1 MVGAMVLS
9 LPGEALAVS
18 VDRARHLLDHSR
30 VLPRTLV
37 AVSMRKMSAMTQLL
51 ENPTT
56 KIWQFTLDKLAIFL
70 ETDSERGLVG
80 EQAERRHTELGP
92 NELPEAPP
100 PSLVKLFL
108 SQFTSVIVWVLI
120 GAAIISGLLEDWLD
134 AAAILTIVFLNSLLG
149 FVQEF
154 RAERSLAALRKMS
167 VAMARVVRSGVLQSI
182 PARELVPGDLI
193 LLEAGDRIP
202 ADARLVYTTNF
213 QTQEAS
219 LTGESTPVQKDA
231 GVIAGTDV
239 PLAERTNMAF
249 MGTVAVSGK
258 ARALVVATA
267 LRTELGRIAA
277 MIQKA
282 AEAERTETPLQRR
295 LEQFG
300 YTLLWLALAVVTVVF
315 ALGYL
320 RGEPLVAMF
329 MTSVSLAVAAVPEGL
344 PAVVTITLAVGVT
357 RMVKRHALIRK
368 LPAVETL
375 GSTTVICS
383 DKTGTLTKN
392 EMTVTR
398 LFAGERVFE
407 VTGEGYEPV
416 GEIRETLGGRRE
428 VSSPDPLP
436 LTPHPLRLLPPALRE
451 LLTAAVLCN
460 GATLREEN
468 GTWQVIGDP
477 TEGALLVAAAKA
489 ALTIEKLDSAYHF
502 LGEVP
507 FDPERKMM
515 TIVRRTPDGPVAYVK
530 GAPDVLLRRCTHRLA
545 MDGTAEPITESIR
558 TAILNA
564 NAALAHQALRVLAMA
579 RRRLDREPDAYR
591 AQELEDRLVFLGLA
605 AMKDPLRPEAKAAI
619 QACHDA
625 GIRTVMITG
634 DHKDTAAAIAEELG
648 ALKGPGQT
656 LSGMELDRL
665 SDDDLVRT
673 VDQWAV
679 YARVSAEHKLRIVK
693 AWKAQGAI
701 VAMTGD
707 GVNDAP
713 AVKAADIGVAMGMT
727 GTDVTKEAADMVVT
741 DDNFAS
747 IVMAVE
753 EGRGIF
759 DNIRKTIHFLLSC
772 NVSEVLVML
781 FAALIGL
788 PLPLLPI
795 QILWMNLVTDGF
807 PALALAVDPK
817 SPDLMKQPPRRPEAR
832 LLDGGRLLAIGGEG
846 LMLGLIALG
855 AFSYSLYGLH
865 RDLDQA
871 RTVAFTVMVV
881 VQLVHAFNCRSD
893 RLSLFQ
899 LGVGTN
905 RALVW
910 AFLLSLVV
918 QMVVLTVPA
927 AASVFKIASLPVE
940 DWALIGILALLP
952 LVIMESIKMLR
963 RR

>member
-1 MVGAMVLS
+1 MNIPPS
-9 LPGEALAVS
+9 ITEQQ
-18 VDRARHLLDHSR
+18 
-30 VLPRTLV
+30 
-37 AVSMRKMSAMTQLL
+37 TQSPVVPWYTISSELCATRL
-51 ENPTT
+51 NTHP
-56 KIWQFTLDKLAIFL
+56 
-70 ETDSERGLVG
+70 ERGLSVEDARG
-80 EQAERRHTELGP
+80 RLAELGP

-120 GAAIISGLLEDWLD
+120 GASVISGLLEDWLD
-134 AAAILTIVFLNSLLG
+134 AVAIQTIVLLNGVLG
-149 FVQEF
+149 FIQEF

-167 VAMARVVRSGVLQSI
+167 VATARVFRDDVLRSI

-202 ADARLVYTTNF
+202 ADARLIYTTNF

-219 LTGESTPVQKDA
+219 LTGESTPVQKNA

-239 PLAERTNMAF
+239 PLAERTNMVF
-249 MGTVAVSGK
+249 MGTVAVAGK
-258 ARALVVATA
+258 GRALVVATA

-282 AEAERTETPLQRR
+282 SEAERTETPLQHR

-300 YTLLWLALAVVTVVF
+300 YTLLWLALAVVTIVF
-315 ALGYL
+315 LLGYL
-320 RGEPLVAMF
+320 RGEPAVLMLLTA
-329 MTSVSLAVAAVPEGL
+329 VSLAVAAVPEGL
-344 PAVVTITLAVGVT
+344 PAVVTITLALGVT

-375 GSTTVICS
+375 GSATVICS

-398 LFAGERVFE
+398 LFAGDQVFE

-416 GEIRETLGGRRE
+416 GEIRE
-428 VSSPDPLP
+428 SSAETRVLSAELSGNNHHLENPELRTQNLELP
-436 LTPHPLRLLPPALRE
+436 SNSALSTQHSALTQSPALRE

-460 GATLREEN
+460 GATLRKEN

-477 TEGALLVAAAKA
+477 TEGALLVAAAKVHI
-489 ALTIEKLDSAYHF
+489 TIETLGSAYPF

-515 TIVRRTPDGPVAYVK
+515 TIVRRTAKGPVAYVK
-530 GAPDVLLRRCTHRLA
+530 GAPDVLLRHCTHRLA
-545 MDGTAEPITESIR
+545 LDGTTELLTESIR
-558 TAILNA
+558 AAILDA
-564 NAALAHQALRVLAMA
+564 NASFAHQALRVLGMA
-579 RRRLDREPDAYR
+579 HRRLDREPDAYR
-591 AQELEDRLVFLGLA
+591 AQELEERLVYLGLT
-605 AMKDPLRPEAKAAI
+605 AMKDPLRPEAKAAV

-634 DHKDTAAAIAEELG
+634 DHKDTALAIAGELG
-648 ALKGPGQT
+648 AFEGPGQA
-656 LSGMELDRL
+656 LSGTELDQL
-665 SDDDLVRT
+665 SEDELARIVEQVT
-673 VDQWAV
+673 V
-679 YARVSAEHKLRIVK
+679 YARVSAEHKLRIIN
-693 AWKAQGAI
+693 AWKAHGAI

-713 AVKAADIGVAMGMT
+713 AVKAADIGVAMGVT

-747 IVMAVE
+747 IAAAVE
-753 EGRGIF
+753 EGRGVF
-759 DNIRKTIHFLLSC
+759 DNIRKTVHFLLSC
-772 NVSEVLVML
+772 NLSEVLVML
-781 FAALIGL
+781 FAALLGL

-795 QILWMNLVTDGF
+795 QILWMNLVTDGV

-817 SPDLMKQPPRRPEAR
+817 APDLMKRPPRRPEAR

-865 RDLDQA
+865 QELDQA
-871 RTVAFTVMVV
+871 RTVAFTVLVV
-881 VQLVHAFNCRSD
+881 AQLVHVFNCRSE

-905 RALVW
+905 HMLVW
-910 AFLLSLVV
+910 AFFLSLVV
-918 QMVVLTVPA
+918 QVAVLTVPA
-927 AASVFKIASLPVE
+927 AAPIFKVAWVPIE
-940 DWALIGILALLP
+940 DWVLMGGAGVLP
-952 LVIMESIKMLR
+952 FVIMESIKWLR

>member
-1 MVGAMVLS
+1 M
-9 LPGEALAVS
+9 P
-18 VDRARHLLDHSR
+18 
-30 VLPRTLV
+30 
-37 AVSMRKMSAMTQLL
+37 QLL
-51 ENPTT
+51 KNETPKT
-56 KIWQFTLDKLAIFL
+56 WLFTPDKLAIFL
-70 ETDSERGLVG
+70 KTDSERGLAGQEV
-80 EQAERRHTELGP
+80 ERRQAEFGP
-92 NELPEAPP
+92 NELPETPP
-100 PSLVKLFL
+100 PSLLKLFL

-134 AAAILTIVFLNSLLG
+134 AAAILAIVLLNGLLG

-167 VAMARVVRSGVLQSI
+167 VATARVIRDGVLRSI
-182 PARELVPGDLI
+182 PARELVSGDVI

-202 ADARLVYTTNF
+202 ADARLIYATNF
-213 QTQEAS
+213 QIQEAS
-219 LTGESTPVQKDA
+219 LTGESTPVQKA
-231 GVIAGTDV
+231 ATDLDKADV
-239 PLAERTNMAF
+239 SLADRTNMAF
-249 MGTVAVSGK
+249 MGTIAVSGK

-267 LRTELGRIAA
+267 LNTELGRIAS
-277 MIQKA
+277 MIHKES
-282 AEAERTETPLQRR
+282 EAERAETPLQRR

-300 YTLLWLALAVVTVVF
+300 YTLLWLALAVVAVVF

-320 RGEPLVAMF
+320 RGEPLVTMF

-344 PAVVTITLAVGVT
+344 PTVVTITLALGVT

-375 GSTTVICS
+375 GSATVICT

-398 LFAGERVFE
+398 LFAGDQAFE
-407 VTGEGYEPV
+407 VTGEGYQPV
-416 GEIRETLGGRRE
+416 GEIRETSQPLE
-428 VSSPDPLP
+428 NLSPFTSHLSPLP
-436 LTPHPLRLLPPALRE
+436 SGLRE

-460 GATLREEN
+460 GATLREEK

-489 ALTIEKLDSAYHF
+489 SLTIETLAKADDF

-515 TIVRRTPDGPVAYVK
+515 TIVRRTLDGPVAYVK

-545 MDGTAEPITESIR
+545 ADGTVEALTESIR
-558 TAILNA
+558 AATLEA
-564 NAALAHQALRVLAMA
+564 NASFAHQALRVLAMA
-579 RRRLDREPDAYR
+579 HRRLEREPDAYR
-591 AQELEDRLVFLGLA
+591 ADELENRLVFLGLA
-605 AMKDPLRPEAKAAI
+605 AMKDPLRLEAKAAV
-619 QACHDA
+619 QACRGA

-634 DHKDTAAAIAEELG
+634 DHKDTAAAIAGELYG
-648 ALKGPGQT
+648 TDSHVEA

-665 SDDDLVRT
+665 SDDELVKT
-673 VDQWAV
+673 VEQVTV
-679 YARVSAEHKLRIVK
+679 YARVSAEHKLRIIQ
-693 AWKAQGAI
+693 AWKRRGGI

-713 AVKAADIGVAMGMT
+713 AIKAADIGIAMGIT

-747 IVMAVE
+747 IAAAVE
-753 EGRGIF
+753 EGRGVF
-759 DNIRKTIHFLLSC
+759 DNIRKTVHFLLSC
-772 NVSEVLVML
+772 NLSEVLVML
-781 FAALIGL
+781 FAALLGL

-795 QILWMNLVTDGF
+795 QILWMNLVTDGI

-817 SPDLMKQPPRRPEAR
+817 APDLMTRPPRRPEAR

-865 RDLDQA
+865 QELDQA
-871 RTVAFTVMVV
+871 RTVAFTVLVV
-881 VQLVHAFNCRSD
+881 AQLVHVFNCRSE

-899 LGVGTN
+899 LGVWTN
-905 RALVW
+905 RPLVW

-918 QMVVLTVPA
+918 QVAVLTIPA
-927 AASVFKIASLPVE
+927 AAPIFKIAPLPIE
-940 DWALIGILALLP
+940 DWVLMGATGLLP
-952 LVIMESIKMLR
+952 FLLMELVKALR

>member
-1 MVGAMVLS
+1 MKTAPPIVGTWHTS
-9 LPGEALAVS
+9 SPDALAAAFHTS
-18 VDRARHLLDHSR
+18 FDGGLPDHEAQQR
-30 VLPRTLV
+30 LQR
-37 AVSMRKMSAMTQLL
+37 
-51 ENPTT
+51 E
-56 KIWQFTLDKLAIFL
+56 
-70 ETDSERGLVG
+70 
-80 EQAERRHTELGP
+80 GP
-92 NELPEAPP
+92 NELPEAQP
-100 PSLVKLFL
+100 PSLLKLFF

-120 GAAIISGLLEDWLD
+120 GAAVISGLLEDWLD
-134 AAAILTIVFLNSLLG
+134 AAAILAIVLLNGVLG
-149 FVQEF
+149 FIQEF

-167 VAMARVVRSGVLQSI
+167 VATARVFRDGVLRSI

-202 ADARLVYTTNF
+202 ADARLIYTTNF
-213 QTQEAS
+213 QSQEAS
-219 LTGESTPVQKDA
+219 LTGESTPVEK
-231 GVIAGTDV
+231 GVDVLSPTDL
-239 PLAERTNMAF
+239 PLADRRNMVF

-267 LRTELGRIAA
+267 VRTELGRIAA

-282 AEAERTETPLQRR
+282 TEAERAETPLQRR

-315 ALGYL
+315 LLGYL
-320 RGEPLVAMF
+320 RGEPAVLMLLTA
-329 MTSVSLAVAAVPEGL
+329 VSLAVAAVPEGL
-344 PAVVTITLAVGVT
+344 PAVVTITLALGVT
-357 RMVKRHALIRK
+357 RMAKRHALIRK

-375 GSTTVICS
+375 GSATVICS

-398 LFAGERVFE
+398 LFTGDRVFE
-407 VTGEGYEPV
+407 VSGEGYEPV
-416 GEIRETLGGRRE
+416 GEIREALGVRGE
-428 VSSPDPLP
+428 VTSPDALP
-436 LTPHPLRLLPPALRE
+436 LTLQSLPLPPALRE
-451 LLTAAVLCN
+451 LMTAAVLCN

-489 ALTIEKLDSAYHF
+489 ALTIETLGSANHF

-515 TIVRRTPDGPVAYVK
+515 TIVRRTTDGPVAYVK
-530 GAPDVLLRRCTHRLA
+530 GAPDVLLRHCTHRLA
-545 MDGTAEPITESIR
+545 MDGTTEPLTESIH
-558 TAILNA
+558 AGILEA
-564 NAALAHQALRVLAMA
+564 NASFAHQALRVLGMA
-579 RRRLDREPDAYR
+579 RRRLDREPNAYR

-605 AMKDPLRPEAKAAI
+605 AMKDPLRPEAKAAV

-634 DHKDTAAAIAEELG
+634 DHKDTATAIAEELRG
-648 ALKGPGQT
+648 VKEPIQS

-665 SDDDLVRT
+665 SDDELVRT
-673 VDQWAV
+673 VDEVAV

-693 AWKAQGAI
+693 AWKVRGAI

-713 AVKAADIGVAMGMT
+713 AVKAADIGVAMGVT

-747 IVMAVE
+747 IAAAVE

-832 LLDGGRLLAIGGEG
+832 LLDGGTLLAIGAEG
-846 LMLGLIALG
+846 FMLGAIALG
-855 AFSYSLYGLH
+855 AFAYSLYGLH
-865 RDLDQA
+865 REVEQA
-871 RTVAFTVMVV
+871 RTIAFTVMVV
-881 VQLVHAFNCRSD
+881 AQLVHAFNCRSE
-893 RLSLFQ
+893 RWSLFQ
-899 LGVGTN
+899 VGLWTN
-905 RALVW
+905 RPLLL
-910 AFLLSLVV
+910 AFSLSLGIQVA
-918 QMVVLTVPA
+918 VLTIPA
-927 AASVFKIASLPVE
+927 AAPIFKVTPLPIE
-940 DWALIGILALLP
+940 DWVLMGAMGILPFP
-952 LVIMESIKMLR
+952 LMELMKALR

>member
-1 MVGAMVLS
+1 M
-9 LPGEALAVS
+9 P
-18 VDRARHLLDHSR
+18 
-30 VLPRTLV
+30 
-37 AVSMRKMSAMTQLL
+37 QLL
-51 ENPTT
+51 ENQTPKT
-56 KIWQFTLDKLAIFL
+56 WQFTPDKLAIFL
-70 ETDSERGLVG
+70 KTDSERGLAGQEV
-80 EQAERRHTELGP
+80 ERRHAEFGP
-92 NELPEAPP
+92 NELPETPP
-100 PSLVKLFL
+100 PSLLKLFL

-134 AAAILTIVFLNSLLG
+134 AAAILAIVFLNGLLG

-167 VAMARVVRSGVLQSI
+167 VATARVIRDGVLRSI
-182 PARELVPGDLI
+182 PARELVSGDVI

-202 ADARLVYTTNF
+202 ADARLIYATNF
-213 QTQEAS
+213 QVQEAS
-219 LTGESTPVQKDA
+219 LTGESTPVQKA
-231 GVIAGTDV
+231 ATDLDRADV
-239 PLAERTNMAF
+239 SLADRTNMAF
-249 MGTVAVSGK
+249 MGTIAVSGK

-267 LRTELGRIAA
+267 LNTELGRIAS
-277 MIQKA
+277 MIHEES
-282 AEAERTETPLQRR
+282 EAERAETPLQRR

-300 YTLLWLALAVVTVVF
+300 YTLLWLALAVVAVVF

-344 PAVVTITLAVGVT
+344 PTVVTITLALGVT

-375 GSTTVICS
+375 GSATVICT

-392 EMTVTR
+392 EMTVTK
-398 LFAGERVFE
+398 LFVGSGAFD

-416 GEIRETLGGRRE
+416 GEIRETSWSSKNRSPLTSH
-428 VSSPDPLP
+428 VSSLP
-436 LTPHPLRLLPPALRE
+436 SGLRE

-460 GATLREEN
+460 GATLRGEN

-489 ALTIEKLDSAYHF
+489 ALTIETLEQAYHF

-515 TIVRRTPDGPVAYVK
+515 TVVRRTLDGPVAYVK

-545 MDGTAEPITESIR
+545 ADGTVEALTESIR
-558 TAILNA
+558 AATLEA
-564 NAALAHQALRVLAMA
+564 NAAFAHQALRVLGMA
-579 RRRLDREPDAYR
+579 HRRLEREPDAYR
-591 AQELEDRLVFLGLA
+591 PDELENQLVFLGLA
-605 AMKDPLRPEAKAAI
+605 AMKDPLRLEAKAAV
-619 QACHDA
+619 QACRDA

-634 DHKDTAAAIAEELG
+634 DHKDTAAAIAGELYG
-648 ALKGPGQT
+648 TDSHVEA

-665 SDDDLVRT
+665 SDDELVRT
-673 VDQWAV
+673 VEQVTV
-679 YARVSAEHKLRIVK
+679 YARVSAEHKLRIIQ
-693 AWKAQGAI
+693 AWKRRGGI

-713 AVKAADIGVAMGMT
+713 AIKAADIGIAMGIT

-747 IVMAVE
+747 IAAAVE
-753 EGRGIF
+753 EGRGVF
-759 DNIRKTIHFLLSC
+759 DNIRKTVHFLLSC
-772 NVSEVLVML
+772 NLSEVLVML
-781 FAALIGL
+781 FAALLGL

-795 QILWMNLVTDGF
+795 QILWMNLVTDGI

-817 SPDLMKQPPRRPEAR
+817 APDLMKRPPRRPEAR
-832 LLDGGRLLAIGGEG
+832 LLDGRRLLAIGGEG
-846 LMLGLIALG
+846 LMLGVIALG

-865 RDLDQA
+865 QELDQA
-871 RTVAFTVMVV
+871 RTVVFTVLVV
-881 VQLVHAFNCRSD
+881 AQLVHVFNCRNE

-905 RALVW
+905 RVLVW

-918 QMVVLTVPA
+918 QVAVLTVPA
-927 AASVFKIASLPVE
+927 VATIFKVVPLPIE
-940 DWALIGILALLP
+940 DWALMGGLGVLPFLLME
-952 LVIMESIKMLR
+952 LVKALR